1 MSAKH
6 AEQTRLRNK
15 SSPAWR
21 FQELR
26 GGARRRGKSL
36 SLLPSEY
43 EGLVVNGRCFYCHGR
58 CGSGLLGIDRVDN
71 SRGYHTGNCVACCA
85 RCNFMKGSLELG
97 QFLDQC
103 AAIASRRAQIANG
116 ADVAC
121 GRVGKRK
128 EKMYDP
134 EDVVPVHSSSKN
146 RSFDESTDTLCVGT
160 RGTPTS
166 PTREIPKQVD
176 VLCGAASAIS
186 KDAKYRWM
194 KQWVR
199 REGGWFRRTWVR
211 R

>member
-6 AEQTRLRNK
+6 AEQTRLRK

-21 FQELR
+21 FQER
-26 GGARRRGKSL
+26 CCGEARRRGKSL
-36 SLLPSEY
+36 SLLTSEY

-97 QFLDQC
+97 QFLIDQC
-103 AAIASRRAQIANG
+103 AAITSNKG
-116 ADVAC
+116 
-121 GRVGKRK
+121 
-128 EKMYDP
+128 KMYDP
-134 EDVVPVHSSSKN
+134 EEVVPVHSSSKK
-146 RSFDESTDTLCVGT
+146 RSFGESADTLCVST
-160 RGTPTS
+160 RRTPTC
-166 PTREIPKQVD
+166 PAREIPKTVD
-176 VLCGAASAIS
+176 VLCVVASSVS
-186 KDAKYRWM
+186 KDAKHRWM